1 MDLELCTDAE
11 DLWVIPSMTWSGW
24 GNPEACNSLLSASE
38 MEKEQSMQKNKQT
51 KKKHRNSNEL
61 ERILVA
67 TLFRV
72 QVLSFLKN
80 ISLLKCFFLCVC
92 SSCPTLCDPMDCSSP
107 GSSVHG
113 ILQAILLQQVSI
125 PYSGNSLVAQMVKNL
140 PPMRETWV

>member
-1 MDLELCTDAE
+1 MGYSQYDLVWMGKSRSLQLSLVCLIDGEGTIYAE
-11 DLWVIPSMTWSGW
+11 
-24 GNPEACNSLLSASE
+24 
-38 MEKEQSMQKNKQT
+38 KQKKKK
-51 KKKHRNSNEL
+51 KKKHRNNNEL

-80 ISLLKCFFLCVC
+80 ISLFKCFFLCVC

-113 ILQAILLQQVSI
+113 ILQAIIFQQVAI
-125 PYSGNSLVAQMVKNL
+125 PYSWNSLVAQMVKNL

>member
-1 MDLELCTDAE
+1 
-11 DLWVIPSMTWSGW
+11 
-24 GNPEACNSLLSASE
+24 
-38 MEKEQSMQKNKQT
+38 MEKEQSMQKSKKKK
-51 KKKHRNSNEL
+51 KKKHRNNNEL

-80 ISLLKCFFLCVC
+80 ISLFKCFFLCVC

-113 ILQAILLQQVSI
+113 ILQAIIFQQVAI